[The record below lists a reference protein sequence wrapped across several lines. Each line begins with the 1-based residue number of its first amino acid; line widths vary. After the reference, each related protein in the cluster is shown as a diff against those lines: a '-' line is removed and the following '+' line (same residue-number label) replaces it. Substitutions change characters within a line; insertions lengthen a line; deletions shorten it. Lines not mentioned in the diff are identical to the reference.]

1 MSNSR
6 PEGQNAARQFILCGP
21 PVLKKKSL
29 SYNKI
34 PDAGFLKYEWN
45 IFLIKNV

>member
-21 PVLKKKSL
+21 KKSL

-34 PDAGFLKYEWN
+34 PDAVFLKYEWN